1 MAQKHRKIKILFTI
15 PNFDTAGSGKALLK
29 VAQTLDK
36 EIFIPEILCMH
47 NKGTFFNAVKESG
60 IKVHLYQYTT
70 PMKPYIRGVKEVFKI
85 SRFFKSIAPDMIH
98 SFHYAPDYS
107 EPLAARLAGIK
118 WIFTKKNMNWGGSS
132 ANGWRLRSWLANHIL
147 VQNKDMISEFFPKS
161 CKISLVPRGVDTK
174 EFYPYHIHQKIKKEY
189 QLKESNRILICVA
202 NLVPVKGIEIL
213 LEAFKK
219 VKDNHKEWKLFIV
232 GDTNNAY
239 SRNLKKIA
247 AKEIEERE
255 VFFTGK
261 VLNVKEYLNS
271 AEIFVLPTLNKGRK
285 EGSPVALLE
294 AMACGLNVIASK
306 IPGIKDQL
314 ENYPNHMFEAGSID
328 ELSKKMITYM
338 SMKTDD
344 NISTGKQFHSH
355 IKATYKIEHEVQK
368 TEEVYLKLI

>member
-1 MAQKHRKIKILFTI
+1 MAQKLRKIKILFTI

-29 VAQTLDK
+29 VAQRLDK
-36 EIFIPEILCMH
+36 ERFIPEILCMH
-47 NKGTFFNAVKESG
+47 DRGAFFNVVKKSG
-60 IKVHLYQYTT
+60 IKVYVYQYTT
-70 PMKPYIRGVKEVFKI
+70 PIKPYIRGLKEVFKI
-85 SRFFKSIAPDMIH
+85 SRFFKSIDPDIIH

-107 EPLAARLAGIK
+107 EPLAARLVGIK
-118 WIFTKKNMNWGGSS
+118 WMYTKKNMNWGGNS

-161 CKISLVPRGVDTK
+161 YKISLVPRGVDTK
-174 EFYPYHIHQKIKKEY
+174 EFYPYRMHQKIKKEY

-232 GDTNNAY
+232 GDTNNTY
-239 SRNLKKIA
+239 SRNLKKIV

-255 VFFTGK
+255 IFFTGK

-314 ENYPNHMFEAGSID
+314 ENYPDHIFDAGSID

-344 NISTGKQFHSH
+344 NISIGKQFHSH
-355 IKATYKIEHEVQK
+355 IKDTYKIEHEVQK

>member
-1 MAQKHRKIKILFTI
+1 MAQKLRKIKILFTI

-29 VAQTLDK
+29 VAQRLDK
-36 EIFIPEILCMH
+36 ERFIPEILCMH
-47 NKGTFFNAVKESG
+47 DRGAFFNVVKESG
-60 IKVHLYQYTT
+60 IKVYVYQYTT
-70 PMKPYIRGVKEVFKI
+70 PMKPYIRGLKEVFKI
-85 SRFFKSIAPDMIH
+85 SRFFKSIDPDIIH

-107 EPLAARLAGIK
+107 EPLAARLVGIK
-118 WIFTKKNMNWGGSS
+118 WMYTKKNMNWGGNS

-161 CKISLVPRGVDTK
+161 YKISLVPRGVDTK
-174 EFYPYHIHQKIKKEY
+174 EFYPYRMHQKIKKEY

-219 VKDNHKEWKLFIV
+219 VKNNHKEWKLFIV
-232 GDTNNAY
+232 GDTNNTY
-239 SRNLKKIA
+239 SRNLKKIV

-255 VFFTGK
+255 IFFTGK

-271 AEIFVLPTLNKGRK
+271 AEIFALPTLNKGRK

-314 ENYPNHMFEAGSID
+314 ENYPDHIFDAGSID

-344 NISTGKQFHSH
+344 NISIGKQFHSH
-355 IKATYKIEHEVQK
+355 IKDTYKIEHEVQK

>member
-1 MAQKHRKIKILFTI
+1 MAQKLRKIKILFTI

-29 VAQTLDK
+29 VAQRLDK
-36 EIFIPEILCMH
+36 ERFIPEILCMH
-47 NKGTFFNAVKESG
+47 DRGAFFNVVKESG
-60 IKVHLYQYTT
+60 IKVYVYQYTT
-70 PMKPYIRGVKEVFKI
+70 PMKPYIRGLKEVFKI
-85 SRFFKSIAPDMIH
+85 SRFFISIDPDIIH

-107 EPLAARLAGIK
+107 EPLAARLVGIK
-118 WIFTKKNMNWGGSS
+118 WMYTKKNMNWGGNS

-161 CKISLVPRGVDTK
+161 YKISLVPRGVDTK
-174 EFYPYHIHQKIKKEY
+174 EFYPYRMHQKIKKEY

-232 GDTNNAY
+232 GDSNNTY
-239 SRNLKKIA
+239 SRNLKKIV

-255 VFFTGK
+255 IFFTGK

-271 AEIFVLPTLNKGRK
+271 AEIFALPTLNKGRK

-314 ENYPNHMFEAGSID
+314 ENYPDHIFDAGSID

-344 NISTGKQFHSH
+344 NISIGKQFHSH
-355 IKATYKIEHEVQK
+355 IKDTYKIEHEVQK

>member
-1 MAQKHRKIKILFTI
+1 MAQKLRKIKILFTI

-29 VAQTLDK
+29 VAQRLDK
-36 EIFIPEILCMH
+36 ERFIPEILCMH
-47 NKGTFFNAVKESG
+47 DRGAFFNVVKESG
-60 IKVHLYQYTT
+60 IKVYVYQYTT
-70 PMKPYIRGVKEVFKI
+70 PMKPYIRGLKEVFKI
-85 SRFFKSIAPDMIH
+85 SRFFKSIDPDIIH

-107 EPLAARLAGIK
+107 EPLAARLVGIK
-118 WIFTKKNMNWGGSS
+118 WMYTKKNMNWGGNS

-161 CKISLVPRGVDTK
+161 YKISLVPRGVDTK
-174 EFYPYHIHQKIKKEY
+174 EFYPYRMHQKIKKEY

-232 GDTNNAY
+232 GDTNNTY
-239 SRNLKKIA
+239 SRNLKKIV

-255 VFFTGK
+255 IFFTGK

-271 AEIFVLPTLNKGRK
+271 AEIFALPTLNKGRK

-314 ENYPNHMFEAGSID
+314 ENYPDHIFDAGSID

-338 SMKTDD
+338 SMKTDE
-344 NISTGKQFHSH
+344 NILMGKQFHSH
-355 IKATYKIEHEVQK
+355 IKHTYKIEHEVQK

>member
-1 MAQKHRKIKILFTI
+1 MAQKLRKIKILFTI

-29 VAQTLDK
+29 VAQRLDK
-36 EIFIPEILCMH
+36 ERFIPEILCMH
-47 NKGTFFNAVKESG
+47 DRGAFFNVVKESG
-60 IKVHLYQYTT
+60 IKVYVYQYTT
-70 PMKPYIRGVKEVFKI
+70 PMKPYIRGLKEVFKI
-85 SRFFKSIAPDMIH
+85 SRFFKSIDPDIIH

-107 EPLAARLAGIK
+107 EPLAARLVGIK
-118 WIFTKKNMNWGGSS
+118 WMYTKKNMNWGGNS

-161 CKISLVPRGVDTK
+161 YKISLVPRGVDTK
-174 EFYPYHIHQKIKKEY
+174 EFYPYRMHQKIKIEY

-232 GDTNNAY
+232 GDTNNTY
-239 SRNLKKIA
+239 SRNLKKIV

-255 VFFTGK
+255 IFFTGK

-271 AEIFVLPTLNKGRK
+271 AEIFALPTLNKGRK

-314 ENYPNHMFEAGSID
+314 ENYPDHIFDAGSID

-344 NISTGKQFHSH
+344 NISIGKQFHSH
-355 IKATYKIEHEVQK
+355 IKDTYKIEHEVQK

>member
-1 MAQKHRKIKILFTI
+1 
-15 PNFDTAGSGKALLK
+15 
-29 VAQTLDK
+29 
-36 EIFIPEILCMH
+36 
-47 NKGTFFNAVKESG
+47 
-60 IKVHLYQYTT
+60 
-70 PMKPYIRGVKEVFKI
+70 
-85 SRFFKSIAPDMIH
+85 
-98 SFHYAPDYS
+98 
-107 EPLAARLAGIK
+107 
-118 WIFTKKNMNWGGSS
+118 
-132 ANGWRLRSWLANHIL
+132 
-147 VQNKDMISEFFPKS
+147 MISEFFPKS
-161 CKISLVPRGVDTK
+161 YKISLVPRGVDTK
-174 EFYPYHIHQKIKKEY
+174 EFYPYRMHQKIKKEY

-232 GDTNNAY
+232 GDTNNTY
-239 SRNLKKIA
+239 SRNLKKIV

-255 VFFTGK
+255 IFFTGK

-314 ENYPNHMFEAGSID
+314 ENYPDHIFDAGSID

-344 NISTGKQFHSH
+344 NISIGKQFHSH
-355 IKATYKIEHEVQK
+355 IKDTYKIEHEVQK

>member
-1 MAQKHRKIKILFTI
+1 MAQKLRKIKILFTI

-29 VAQTLDK
+29 VAQRLDK
-36 EIFIPEILCMH
+36 ERFIPEILCMH
-47 NKGTFFNAVKESG
+47 DRGAFFNVVKESG
-60 IKVHLYQYTT
+60 IKVYVYQYTT
-70 PMKPYIRGVKEVFKI
+70 PMKPYIRGLKEVFKI
-85 SRFFKSIAPDMIH
+85 SRFFKSIDPDIIH

-107 EPLAARLAGIK
+107 EPLAARLVGIK
-118 WIFTKKNMNWGGSS
+118 WMYTKKNMNWGGNS

-161 CKISLVPRGVDTK
+161 YKISLVPRGVDTK
-174 EFYPYHIHQKIKKEY
+174 EFYPYRMHQKIKKEY

-232 GDTNNAY
+232 GDTNNTY
-239 SRNLKKIA
+239 SRNLKKIV

-255 VFFTGK
+255 IFFTGK

-271 AEIFVLPTLNKGRK
+271 AEIFALPTLNKGRK

-314 ENYPNHMFEAGSID
+314 ENYPDHIFDAGSID

-344 NISTGKQFHSH
+344 NISIGKQFHSH
-355 IKATYKIEHEVQK
+355 IKDTYKIEHEVQK